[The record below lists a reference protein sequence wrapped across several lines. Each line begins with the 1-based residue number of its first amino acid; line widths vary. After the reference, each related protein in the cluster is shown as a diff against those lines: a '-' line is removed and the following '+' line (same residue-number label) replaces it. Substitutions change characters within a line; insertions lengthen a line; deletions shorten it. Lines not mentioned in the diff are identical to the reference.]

1 MGEAPPWS
9 SVRFFT
15 PAGARL
21 GVRAHIAL
29 INPNPF
35 PGAFGPCSQQPGAQ
49 PMNGLNKLPPL
60 RAPAGVVMRGSGGGG
75 GGGRQASR
83 GAAAT
88 KKSAADP
95 QTAVAP
101 QLLAPGRCPRAGGA
115 GGAV

>member
-35 PGAFGPCSQQPGAQ
+35 PGAFGPSWQQPGAQ

-75 GGGRQASR
+75 GSGTPASQATPP
-83 GAAAT
+83 T
-88 KKSAADP
+88 KTTAADP
-95 QTAVAP
+95 ETAFR
-101 QLLAPGRCPRAGGA
+101 QQPGSA
-115 GGAV
+115 

>member
-21 GVRAHIAL
+21 DVRAHIDL

-75 GGGRQASR
+75 GGGRPCSPAGAATETAAARPR
-83 GAAAT
+83 GAG
-88 KKSAADP
+88 DP
-95 QTAVAP
+95 PV
-101 QLLAPGRCPRAGGA
+101 
-115 GGAV
+115 